1 MNEIVILSGKGGTG
15 KTSLTAAFATISNK
29 IVVADCDVDAA
40 NLHLILNPENYSERN
55 FTTGYTA
62 VIEYTT
68 CTNCGLC
75 IEYCRFDAISFQQ
88 GKVTISAISC
98 DGCKLCS
105 RICPS
110 NSIHMIPNDK
120 SRWYAGNYRNGK
132 MIHARLA
139 PGEENSG
146 KLVNV
151 VRENARKTAQETG
164 WETIIIDGP
173 PGTGCPV
180 ISSVTG
186 TNTAIIVTEPTN
198 SGFHDMKRVLE
209 ITANFKVKSVVVINK
224 YDLNETITNRI
235 ESWCNENNIPVA
247 GKIPFDEQI
256 VEAMINCQ
264 SITEWK
270 PESKVS
276 KEIIRIWKQI
286 NQMNHDKFRTDT
298 IAQNQLKSEKNE
310 RESEN

>member
-15 KTSLTAAFATISNK
+15 KTSLSAAFATLNSHTI
-29 IVVADCDVDAA
+29 VADCDVDAA
-40 NLHLILNPENYSERN
+40 NLYLILNPVKYFEKN
-55 FTTGYTA
+55 FTTGQKA

-75 IEYCRFDAISFQQ
+75 IDYCRFDSISFK
-88 GKVTISAISC
+88 GEKVTISEISC

-110 NSIHMIPNDK
+110 QSIQMIPSDK
-120 SRWYAGNYRNGK
+120 SRWYKGIYRNGK
-132 MIHARLA
+132 MVHARLA
-139 PGEENSG
+139 PWEENSG

-151 VRENARKTAQETG
+151 VRENSRKMAQETG

-186 TNTAIIVTEPTN
+186 TNKAIIVTEPTN

-209 ITANFKVKSVVVINK
+209 ITANFKVKSYVVINK
-224 YDLNETITNRI
+224 YDLNEHISNKI
-235 ESWCNENNIPVA
+235 ESWCVENDKPVI
-247 GKIPFDEQI
+247 GKIAFDVEI
-256 VEAMINCQ
+256 VTAMINCQ

-270 PESKVS
+270 PQSETS
-276 KEIIRIWKQI
+276 KEIIRIWKQVI
-286 NQMNHDKFRTDT
+286 NDE
-298 IAQNQLKSEKNE
+298 KSVEVNK
-310 RESEN
+310 SIDFS

>member
-15 KTSLTAAFATISNK
+15 KTSLSAAFATLNNNTI
-29 IVVADCDVDAA
+29 VADCDVDAA
-40 NLHLILNPENYSERN
+40 NLHLILNPLNYYERN

-75 IEYCRFDAISFQQ
+75 IDYCRFDAISFQQ
-88 GKVTISAISC
+88 EKVTISEISC

-105 RICPS
+105 RVCPS
-110 NSIHMIPNDK
+110 HSIQMIPSDK
-120 SRWYAGNYRNGK
+120 SRWYIGNYRNGK
-132 MIHARLA
+132 MVHARLS

-151 VRENARKTAQETG
+151 VRENARKTAQEAG

-235 ESWCNENNIPVA
+235 ESWCNENDIPVA

-270 PESKVS
+270 PESEVS

-286 NQMNHDKFRTDT
+286 NQIPHDKLRTDT
-298 IAQNQLKSEKNE
+298 ISQIQIKS
-310 RESEN
+310 

>member
-15 KTSLTAAFATISNK
+15 KTSLSAAFATLNNNTI
-29 IVVADCDVDAA
+29 VADCDVDAA
-40 NLHLILNPENYSERN
+40 NLHLVLNPVNYYERN

-75 IEYCRFDAISFQQ
+75 IDYCRFDAISFQQ
-88 GKVTISAISC
+88 EKVTISEISC

-105 RICPS
+105 RVCPS
-110 NSIHMIPNDK
+110 HSIQMIPSDK
-120 SRWYAGNYRNGK
+120 SRWYIGNYRNGK
-132 MIHARLA
+132 MVHARLS

-151 VRENARKTAQETG
+151 VRENARKTAQEAG

-270 PESKVS
+270 PESEVS

-286 NQMNHDKFRTDT
+286 NQLNHDKFRTDT
-298 IAQNQLKSEKNE
+298 IAQIQIKS
-310 RESEN
+310 

>member
-1 MNEIVILSGKGGTG
+1 MNQIVILSGKGGTG
-15 KTSLTAAFATISNK
+15 KTSFSAAFATLGSNF
-29 IVVADCDVDAA
+29 VVADCDVDGS
-40 NLHLILNPENYSERN
+40 NLHLILNPVNYFERN
-55 FTTGYTA
+55 FTTGHTA

-75 IEYCRFDAISFQQ
+75 IDYCRFDAISFQQ
-88 GKVTISAISC
+88 GKVTISEISC

-110 NSIHMIPNDK
+110 HSIQMIPSDK

-132 MIHARLA
+132 MIHARLS

-151 VRENARKTAQETG
+151 VRENARKTAQENG

-186 TNTAIIVTEPTN
+186 TNKAIIVTEPTN
-198 SGFHDMKRVLE
+198 SGFHDMKRVME
-209 ITANFKVKSVVVINK
+209 ITANFNVKSYVIINK
-224 YDLNETITNRI
+224 YDLNASISEKI
-235 ESWCNENNIPVA
+235 ESWCNENKILVA

-270 PESKVS
+270 PESEVS
-276 KEIIRIWKQI
+276 KEIIRIWEQI
-286 NQMNHDKFRTDT
+286 NT
-298 IAQNQLKSEKNE
+298 IQT
-310 RESEN
+310 

>member
-15 KTSLTAAFATISNK
+15 KTSISAAFATLNNNTI
-29 IVVADCDVDAA
+29 VADCDVDAA
-40 NLHLILNPENYSERN
+40 NLHLILNPVNYFERN
-55 FTTGYTA
+55 FTTGHTA
-62 VIEYTT
+62 VIEYTS

-75 IEYCRFDAISFQQ
+75 IDYCRFDAISLQN
-88 GKVTISAISC
+88 GKVIISEVSC

-110 NSIHMIPNDK
+110 HSIQMIASDK

-151 VRENARKTAQETG
+151 VREHARKTAQETG
-164 WETIIIDGP
+164 WKTIIIDGP

-186 TNTAIIVTEPTN
+186 TNKAIIVTEPTN

-209 ITANFKVKSVVVINK
+209 ITANFKVKSYVIINK
-224 YDLNETITNRI
+224 YDLNNRI
-235 ESWCNENNIPVA
+235 SEKIENWCSENNIPVA

-256 VEAMINCQ
+256 VEAMVNCR
-264 SITEWK
+264 SIIEWS
-270 PESKVS
+270 PESGIS
-276 KEIIRIWKQI
+276 NELIRIWKQI
-286 NQMNHDKFRTDT
+286 N
-298 IAQNQLKSEKNE
+298 
-310 RESEN
+310 

>member
-15 KTSLTAAFATISNK
+15 KTSLSAAFAMLNTNTI
-29 IVVADCDVDAA
+29 VADCDVDAA
-40 NLHLILNPENYSERN
+40 NLHLILNPVNYFERN
-55 FTTGYTA
+55 FTTGHTA
-62 VIEYTT
+62 VIDSKT

-75 IEYCRFDAISFQQ
+75 IDYCRFDAISFQQ
-88 GKVTISAISC
+88 GKVTISEISC

-110 NSIHMIPNDK
+110 HSIQMIPSDK

-132 MIHARLA
+132 MVHARLS

-151 VRENARKTAQETG
+151 VRENARKTAQENC

-186 TNTAIIVTEPTN
+186 TNKAIIVTEPTN

-209 ITANFKVKSVVVINK
+209 ITANFQVKSYVVINK
-224 YDLNETITNRI
+224 YDLNKSISGRI

-270 PESKVS
+270 PESDVS
-276 KEIIRIWKQI
+276 KEIISIWKQI
-286 NQMNHDKFRTDT
+286 NQSNHDKFRTNT
-298 IAQNQLKSEKNE
+298 IAQIREKPWD
-310 RESEN
+310 

>member
-15 KTSLTAAFATISNK
+15 KTILSAAFATLNPNT
-29 IVVADCDVDAA
+29 VVADCDVDAA
-40 NLHLILNPENYSERN
+40 NLHLILKPVNYFERN
-55 FTTGYTA
+55 LTTGHTA

-75 IEYCRFDAISFQQ
+75 IDYCRFDAISHKK
-88 GKVTISAISC
+88 GKVTISEISC

-110 NSIHMIPNDK
+110 HSIQMIPSDK
-120 SRWYAGNYRNGK
+120 SRWYVGNYRNGK
-132 MIHARLA
+132 MVHARLT

-151 VRENARKTAQETG
+151 VRENARKTAKEIG

-180 ISSVTG
+180 ISSVTS
-186 TNTAIIVTEPTN
+186 TNKAVIVTEPSN

-209 ITANFKVKSVVVINK
+209 ITANFKVKSYVVINK
-224 YDLNETITNRI
+224 YDLNEFISDKI
-235 ESWCNENNIPVA
+235 ESWCVENNIPVI
-247 GKIPFDEQI
+247 GKIAFDPEI
-256 VEAMINCQ
+256 VTAMINCQ
-264 SITEWK
+264 SITEWM
-270 PESKVS
+270 PESETS
-276 KEIIRIWKQI
+276 KEINSIYNK
-286 NQMNHDKFRTDT
+286 
-298 IAQNQLKSEKNE
+298 IAGC
-310 RESEN
+310 